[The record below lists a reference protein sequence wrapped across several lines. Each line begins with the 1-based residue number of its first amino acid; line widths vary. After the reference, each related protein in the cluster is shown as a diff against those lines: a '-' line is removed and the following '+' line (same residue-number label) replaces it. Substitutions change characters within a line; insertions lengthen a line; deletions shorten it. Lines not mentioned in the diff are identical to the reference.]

1 MSDIPYR
8 IVAAGKS
15 VTPLSSVDLLS
26 PITKPDKVACV
37 GLNYRG
43 HCEEQ
48 NIPLPKEPM
57 IFSKFS
63 STIVGPHD
71 NVVIPP
77 ITDVSSQKHVIQIYA
92 VS

>member
-1 MSDIPYR
+1 M
-8 IVAAGKS
+8 
-15 VTPLSSVDLLS
+15 
-26 PITKPDKVACV
+26 

-77 ITDVSSQKHVIQIYA
+77 ITDVSNQIIFLYYILNVFHITKFIIVYFEPFA
-92 VS
+92 AFKIYQPS